1 VDGGTALDPEVV
13 TLMMTRTRR
22 GDEALDRMT
31 PRRRE
36 VLALIAEGLTNAAIA
51 RRLAISE
58 KAVVVHTS
66 GTTTPSALQTT
77 ATSTAACTPSSAISG
92 DDRR

>member
-22 GDEALDRMT
+22 DDEALDRMT

-66 GTTTPSALQTT
+66 GIYDALGL
-77 ATSTAACTPSSAISG
+77 ADHG
-92 DDRR
+92 DEHRRLHAVIRYLGR